1 MHAHGFFFCP
11 GDDRMLKRIC
21 PICGRIHNQGERC
34 PMAKRRHKEYDRDHR
49 DRARAVFY
57 HSKEWTALHDMVKDR
72 FHGMDAYEWCV
83 NHCIVPGT
91 IVHHI
96 IPLAE
101 DPEGCADLDNLI
113 LLSAKTHKMV
123 HDQYRS
129 GHKQEMQAKLF
140 EILRK
145 FE

>member
-1 MHAHGFFFCP
+1 MHTHGFFFCP

-21 PICGRIHNQGERC
+21 PICGRIHNQGEQC
-34 PMAKRRHKEYDRDHR
+34 SMAKRRHKEYDRDHR
-49 DRARAVFY
+49 DRARAGFY

-83 NHCIVPGT
+83 NHRIVPGT

-96 IPLAE
+96 IPLVE

-113 LLSAKTHKMV
+113 LLSAKSHRKV
-123 HDQYRS
+123 HDLYKTDK
-129 GHKQEMQAKLF
+129 KQDVQKMLF
-140 EILRK
+140 EICQK
-145 FE
+145 FK